1 MNKIIVKN
9 LSKRFQN
16 GDELTEVFN
25 IPNLEISG
33 DHFTAIT
40 GASGSGKSTFLQ
52 IIAGL
57 DEPTTGEV
65 LIRGLSLE
73 KDSYID
79 INNLNNKAK
88 NKIRRN
94 DLGFIYQKNF
104 LLKDLNA
111 LDNLLITSGG
121 KERAEFLLNKVG
133 LYEKRNRLFNQLS
146 GGEKQRISICRALMN
161 KPSFVFADEPTG
173 SLDEKNTD
181 KIWELFQELK
191 NDQNFGL
198 IMVTHDS
205 DLAEY
210 CDVKYHMKKGILV

>member
-88 NKIRRN
+88 NKIRRD